1 MKKIYL
7 LMLTFMA
14 VSLTGRAQTI
24 PLVYEVENTGADSNL
39 PIYQFTYLL
48 IAFATIGKHSF

>member
-14 VSLTGRAQTI
+14 VSLTGHAQTI
-24 PLVYEVENTGADSNL
+24 PLVYEVETGER
-39 PIYQFTYLL
+39 Q
-48 IAFATIGKHSF
+48 